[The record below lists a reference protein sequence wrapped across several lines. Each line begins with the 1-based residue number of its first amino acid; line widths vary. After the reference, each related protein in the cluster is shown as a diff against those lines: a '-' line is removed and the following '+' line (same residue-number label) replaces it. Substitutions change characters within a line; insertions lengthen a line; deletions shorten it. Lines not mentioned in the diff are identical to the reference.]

1 VRWRID
7 VGNISGSPVLR
18 AGRVYVGTD
27 AGEVLS
33 VRADDGLDVRTVA
46 LGDGPVRG
54 FVFPDRTNDEVFVST
69 NTTVWRLADAA
80 PWAVKWNVPINNPSI
95 PLLWPGTTHVY
106 VGGGDGRLY
115 QIEIPTGTSST
126 LALDY
131 DPAAF
136 VVGAPSLDVALGI
149 LHVGSEHGTFYA
161 VQVPIP

>member
-1 VRWRID
+1 
-7 VGNISGSPVLR
+7 
-18 AGRVYVGTD
+18 
-27 AGEVLS
+27 
-33 VRADDGLDVRTVA
+33 
-46 LGDGPVRG
+46 
-54 FVFPDRTNDEVFVST
+54 
-69 NTTVWRLADAA
+69 
-80 PWAVKWNVPINNPSI
+80 
-95 PLLWPGTTHVY
+95 VY

-126 LALDY
+126 LSLDY